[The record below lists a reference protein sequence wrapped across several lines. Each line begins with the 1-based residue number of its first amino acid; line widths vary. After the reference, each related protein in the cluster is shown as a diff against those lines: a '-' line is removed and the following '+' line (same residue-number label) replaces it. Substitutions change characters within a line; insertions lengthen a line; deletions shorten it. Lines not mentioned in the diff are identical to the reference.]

1 MTGVATAGRRRA
13 KRSVDRRGGRQSLP
27 WWERPAPFAVAMA
40 TLVALL
46 VSTAVVRDRIYAE
59 SRVETQ
65 LLYVPDGEVLGRMAL
80 SFDALLA
87 DVYWIRAL
95 QHYGATKR
103 SEDVEKSYDL
113 LGPLLD
119 ITTTLDPR
127 FNAAYRF
134 GSIFLTEGYPNGP
147 GRPDLA
153 IALLQKGIE
162 EMPDKWE
169 YYMDIG
175 FIYYWWI
182 ADYEAA
188 AAWFEKAADVP
199 GASWWLR
206 SLAANTLAVGGSR
219 ESSRL
224 LWQQMYDT
232 ADSDWIRAESAR
244 RLTQL
249 RALDDIDQ
257 LIGAAQRF
265 IEQRGRPPRSWEEL
279 VDARFLASVP
289 VDPTGTLYVIDS
301 VVGTINVSS
310 DSELFP
316 LPGETL
322 PLQ

>member
-1 MTGVATAGRRRA
+1 MT
-13 KRSVDRRGGRQSLP
+13 SVVIAELP
-27 WWERPAPFAVAMA
+27 GDHCTQWWERPAPFAVAMM
-40 TLVALL
+40 TLVALF
-46 VSTAVVRDRIYAE
+46 VSSAEVRDRVYAA
-59 SRVETQ
+59 SRVETR
-65 LLYVPDGEVLGRMAL
+65 LLYIPDGEVLDRMAL
-80 SFDALLA
+80 SFDVLLA

-95 QHYGATKR
+95 QHYGGTKR
-103 SEDVEKSYDL
+103 AVDGEKRYEL

-119 ITTTLDPR
+119 IATTLDPR

-134 GSIFLTEGYPNGP
+134 GAIFLTEGYPNGP

-175 FIYYWWI
+175 FAYYWWLQEY
-182 ADYEAA
+182 DTA

-206 SLAANTLAVGGSR
+206 SLAANTLAMGGSR
-219 ESSRL
+219 ASSRM
-224 LWQQMYDT
+224 LWQQIYDA
-232 ADSDWIRAESAR
+232 ADNDWIRNESAR

-265 IEQRGRPPRSWEEL
+265 IAQRDRPPRSWEEL
-279 VDARFLASVP
+279 IEAGLLVGIP
-289 VDPTGTLYVIDS
+289 VDPTGRPYVIDNTS
-301 VVGTINVSS
+301 GTINVSS

-322 PLQ
+322 PPP